1 MNTTIFC
8 WKPRISWSILL
19 TQENRLFWRYAS
31 FVPRMRGEFPQFIPK
46 CSFAAYAH
54 LLSKNIKFYKQKSCS
69 CISDIQCIVIHG
81 SPKQS
86 QVIAYAALQYT
97 LLTVSVVLKQF
108 LYLTCNRLNLHE
120 WWISGYLLA
129 LMLNLIWIQIN
140 VLD

>member
-31 FVPRMRGEFPQFIPK
+31 FVPRMRGEFPQFIPQ

-54 LLSKNIKFYKQKSCS
+54 LLSKNIKSYKQKSCS

-97 LLTVSVVLKQF
+97 LVTVSVVLKQF
-108 LYLTCNRLNLHE
+108 LYLTCNRSRHNQICMNGE
-120 WWISGYLLA
+120 FQGTYWPWCWI
-129 LMLNLIWIQIN
+129 
-140 VLD
+140 